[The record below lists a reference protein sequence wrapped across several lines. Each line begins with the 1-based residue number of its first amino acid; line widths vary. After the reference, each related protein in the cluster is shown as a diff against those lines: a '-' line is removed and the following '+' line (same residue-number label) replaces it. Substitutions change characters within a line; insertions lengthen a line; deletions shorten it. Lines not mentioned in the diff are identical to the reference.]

1 MATESVQRAEKI
13 KFNSVSNRMK
23 RFFSLLIP
31 IILLLISIPI
41 LLNKGLIFQAKIIGV
56 ILILLTTISLRVW
69 LRRALK
75 EKLSLDAIK
84 FNVNHRY
91 YLNEVSPIYRNM
103 PKAEKKVLEKRMG
116 KLLAD
121 LQFDD
126 TTREELN
133 VDEML
138 SYALVQILTVYK
150 ESYRSLKGKM
160 IVFDQT
166 NNTGELKISD
176 EKYVLLNPVLLE
188 SILKESQTLE
198 ILSTSNRPFIGQLR
212 DFYLQA

>member
-1 MATESVQRAEKI
+1 
-13 KFNSVSNRMK
+13 MK
-23 RFFSLLIP
+23 RFLLLLIP
-31 IILLLISIPI
+31 IILLLVSIPF
-41 LLNKGLIFQAKIIGV
+41 LLNKGLVVPAKVVGV
-56 ILILLTTISLRVW
+56 ILILLTTISLRIW
-69 LRRALK
+69 LRRALR

-91 YLNEVSPIYRNM
+91 YLNEVSPIYRKMSNT
-103 PKAEKKVLEKRMG
+103 EKKALEKRMG

-138 SYALVQILTVYK
+138 SYVLVQILAVYN
-150 ESYRSLKGKM
+150 EPYRSLKGKM

-166 NNTGELKISD
+166 NNTGELKIS
-176 EKYVLLNPVLLE
+176 EGKYVLVNPVLLQ
-188 SILKESQTLE
+188 SILKEAQTIE
-198 ILSTSNRPFIGQLR
+198 AISSSNKPVVGQLR
-212 DFYLQA
+212 DFYLRV

>member
-1 MATESVQRAEKI
+1 
-13 KFNSVSNRMK
+13 MK
-23 RFFSLLIP
+23 RFLSLLIP
-31 IILLLISIPI
+31 IIILLLLIPF
-41 LLNKGLIFQAKIIGV
+41 LLDKGLVVPAKIIGV
-56 ILILLTTISLRVW
+56 VLILLTTISLRIW

-75 EKLSLDAIK
+75 EKLSLDSIK

-91 YLNEVSPIYRNM
+91 YLNEASPIYRNM
-103 PKAEKKVLEKRMG
+103 SKTEKKVLERRMG
-116 KLLAD
+116 KLLSD

-138 SYALVQILTVYK
+138 AYALFQILAVYN

-166 NNTGELKISD
+166 NNTGELKIS
-176 EKYVLLNPVLLE
+176 EGKYILLNPVLLE
-188 SILKESQTLE
+188 SILKESQTVE
-198 ILSTSNRPFIGQLR
+198 TFSTSDKPIIEQLR
-212 DFYLQA
+212 ALYLKS

>member
-1 MATESVQRAEKI
+1 
-13 KFNSVSNRMK
+13 MK
-23 RFFSLLIP
+23 RFLSLLIP
-31 IILLLISIPI
+31 IIILLISIPI
-41 LLNKGLIFQAKIIGV
+41 LLDQGMVQAAKIVGV
-56 ILILLTTISLRVW
+56 VLILLTTISLRIW
-69 LRRALK
+69 LRRAIR
-75 EKLSLDAIK
+75 EKLSLDSIK

-91 YLNEVSPIYRNM
+91 YLDEVSPIYRYM

-133 VDEML
+133 VEEML
-138 SYALVQILTVYK
+138 SYALFQILTVYN

-166 NNTGELKISD
+166 NMTGELKIS
-176 EKYVLLNPVLLE
+176 EGKYVLVNPVLLE
-188 SILKESQTLE
+188 NMLRELQTIE
-198 ILSTSNRPFIGQLR
+198 NFVTSKAPIIGQLR
-212 DFYLQA
+212 DLYLKS

>member
-1 MATESVQRAEKI
+1 
-13 KFNSVSNRMK
+13 MK
-23 RFFSLLIP
+23 RFLSLLIP
-31 IILLLISIPI
+31 IILLLISIPF
-41 LLNKGLIFQAKIIGV
+41 LLNKGMIVPAKIIGV
-56 ILILLTTISLRVW
+56 ILILLTTISLRIW

-91 YLNEVSPIYRNM
+91 YLNEVSSIYRNM
-103 PKAEKKVLEKRMG
+103 SSSDKKVLEKRMG

-138 SYALVQILTVYK
+138 SYALVQILAVYN
-150 ESYRSLKGKM
+150 EPYRSLKGKM

-166 NNTGELKISD
+166 NNTGELKIS
-176 EKYVLLNPVLLE
+176 EGKYVLLNPVLLE
-188 SILKESQTLE
+188 SILKESKTVETLF
-198 ILSTSNRPFIGQLR
+198 TSNRPIIGQLR
-212 DFYLQA
+212 DFYLQS

>member
-1 MATESVQRAEKI
+1 
-13 KFNSVSNRMK
+13 MK
-23 RFFSLLIP
+23 RFLALLIP
-31 IILLLISIPI
+31 IVLLLIAIPF
-41 LLNKGLIFQAKIIGV
+41 LLNNGLIVPAKVVGV
-56 ILILLTTISLRVW
+56 VLILLTTISLRIW
-69 LRRALK
+69 LRRALR

-103 PKAEKKVLEKRMG
+103 SKAEKKALEKRMG

-138 SYALVQILTVYK
+138 SYALIQILAVYN

-166 NNTGELKISD
+166 NNTGELKIS
-176 EKYVLLNPVLLE
+176 EGKYVLVNPVLLE
-188 SILKESQTLE
+188 SILKEAQTME
-198 ILSTSNRPFIGQLR
+198 AISSSNKPVIGQLR
-212 DFYLQA
+212 DFYLNV

>member
-1 MATESVQRAEKI
+1 
-13 KFNSVSNRMK
+13 MK
-23 RFFSLLIP
+23 RFLSLLIP

-41 LLNKGLIFQAKIIGV
+41 LLNNGLIVPAKIIGV
-56 ILILLTTISLRVW
+56 VLILLTTISLRIW

-103 PKAEKKVLEKRMG
+103 SKAEKKVLEKRMG

-138 SYALVQILTVYK
+138 SYALVQILTVYR
-150 ESYRSLKGKM
+150 EPYRSLKGKM

-176 EKYVLLNPVLLE
+176 GKYVLLNPVLLE
-188 SILKESQTLE
+188 SILKESQTVE
-198 ILSTSNRPFIGQLR
+198 ILSTSNRPIIGQLR
-212 DFYLQA
+212 DFYLHG

>member
-1 MATESVQRAEKI
+1 
-13 KFNSVSNRMK
+13 MK
-23 RFFSLLIP
+23 RFLSLLIP
-31 IILLLISIPI
+31 IILLLISIPF
-41 LLNKGLIFQAKIIGV
+41 LLNKGMIVPAKIIGV
-56 ILILLTTISLRVW
+56 ILILLTTISLRIW

-103 PKAEKKVLEKRMG
+103 SSSDKKVLEKRMG

-126 TTREELN
+126 TIREELN

-138 SYALVQILTVYK
+138 SYALVQVLTVYN

-166 NNTGELKISD
+166 NNTGELKIS
-176 EKYVLLNPVLLE
+176 EGKYVLLNPVLLE

-198 ILSTSNRPFIGQLR
+198 TLSISNRPIIGQLR
-212 DFYLQA
+212 DFYLQG

>member
-198 ILSTSNRPFIGQLR
+198 ILSTSNRPIIGQLR